1 MLDFSLRVCYNSL
14 IMDRN
19 GLSVMN
25 RDNCKDAP
33 TRERIL
39 LAAEREFSEKG
50 FFGARVDEI
59 AHSADINK
67 RMIYAH
73 FGSKEG
79 LYSSVL
85 LEVYRHLAECERR
98 FITDETDPE
107 MSIRNIVRISFDFL
121 VENPSFVRMLMW
133 ENLNN
138 GASVPMEEIAAMKAP
153 SVDYMRDVI
162 RRGKEL
168 GAFRP
173 DADEEQTVL
182 SLMSFCFSYF
192 SNIHTMSAVTGK
204 ELSDR
209 TAVSARAEYVAD
221 IILEYLKVK

>member
-1 MLDFSLRVCYNSL
+1 
-14 IMDRN
+14 
-19 GLSVMN
+19 MN
-25 RDNCKDAP
+25 RENFKSDAP
-33 TRERIL
+33 TRDRIL
-39 LAAEREFSEKG
+39 ASAEKEFAEKG

-85 LEVYRHLAECERR
+85 LEVYRRLADCERR
-98 FITDETDPE
+98 FIKNEEDP
-107 MSIRNIVRISFDFL
+107 MVSIRNIVRISFDFL
-121 VENPSFVRMLMW
+121 VENPAFVRMLMW

-138 GASVPMEEIAAMKAP
+138 GASIPSNDLVALKAP
-153 SVDYMRDVI
+153 GVEYMRAQI

-168 GAFRP
+168 GVFRK
-173 DADEEQTVL
+173 DADETHTVL

-192 SNIHTMSAVTGK
+192 SNIHTMSAIFERDLADEK
-204 ELSDR
+204 EVAS
-209 TAVSARAEYVAD
+209 RAEYVAD
-221 IILEYLKVK
+221 IILKYLTIG

>member
-1 MLDFSLRVCYNSL
+1 
-14 IMDRN
+14 
-19 GLSVMN
+19 MN
-25 RDNCKDAP
+25 RENCKSDAP

-39 LAAEREFSEKG
+39 DAAEREFADKG

-79 LYSSVL
+79 LYSSAL
-85 LEVYRHLAECERR
+85 LEVYRRLAECERR
-98 FITDETDPE
+98 FITNEQDPRV
-107 MSIRNIVRISFDFL
+107 SVRNIVRISFDFL
-121 VENPSFVRMLMW
+121 VENPAFVRMLMW

-138 GASVPMEEIAAMKAP
+138 GASVPSEDIVKLKAP
-153 SVDYMRDVI
+153 GVEYMRAQI

-168 GAFRP
+168 GVFRP
-173 DADEEQTVL
+173 DADEEQTIL

-192 SNIHTMSAVTGK
+192 SNIHTMSVIFGKDLTGA
-204 ELSDR
+204 EE
-209 TAVSARAEYVAD
+209 VSARAEYVAD
-221 IILEYLKVK
+221 IILKYLAIGEE

>member
-1 MLDFSLRVCYNSL
+1 METGFL
-14 IMDRN
+14 
-19 GLSVMN
+19 MN

-33 TRERIL
+33 TRDRIL
-39 LAAEREFSEKG
+39 IAAEREFSEKG

-59 AHSADINK
+59 AHIANINK

-85 LEVYRHLAECERR
+85 LEVYRRLAECERR
-98 FITDETDPE
+98 FITDEEDPE
-107 MSIRNIVRISFDFL
+107 ESIKNIVMISFDFL

-138 GASVPMEEIAAMKAP
+138 GASVPSEDIVHLKNPGVE
-153 SVDYMRDVI
+153 YMRAQI
-162 RRGKEL
+162 RRGKEI
-168 GAFRP
+168 GVFRP
-173 DADEEQTVL
+173 DANEDQTIL

-192 SNIHTMSAVTGK
+192 SNIHTMSVIFGRDLTDADEV
-204 ELSDR
+204 D
-209 TAVSARAEYVAD
+209 ARAEYVAD
-221 IILEYLKVK
+221 MILKYLACSEE

>member
-1 MLDFSLRVCYNSL
+1 
-14 IMDRN
+14 
-19 GLSVMN
+19 MN
-25 RDNCKDAP
+25 RENCKDSS

-39 LAAEREFSEKG
+39 AAAEREFSEKG

-85 LEVYRHLAECERR
+85 LEVYRRLAECERR
-98 FITDETDPE
+98 FITDDPDPAC
-107 MSIRNIVRISFDFL
+107 SIRNIVRISFAFL
-121 VENPSFVRMLMW
+121 VENPAFVRMLMW

-138 GASVPMEEIAAMKAP
+138 GASVPTEDLVALKAP
-153 SVDYMRDVI
+153 GVSYMREQI

-168 GAFRP
+168 GIFRA
-173 DADEEQTVL
+173 DADEGQTVL

-192 SNIHTMSAVTGK
+192 SNIHTMSVVTGR
-204 ELSDR
+204 ELSDG
-209 TAVSARAEYVAD
+209 AEVSARAEYVAD
-221 IILEYLKVK
+221 IILEYLKS

>member
-1 MLDFSLRVCYNSL
+1 MVF
-14 IMDRN
+14 
-19 GLSVMN
+19 GEKMN
-25 RDNCKDAP
+25 RECLKSDAS
-33 TRERIL
+33 TRDRIL
-39 LAAEREFSEKG
+39 AAAEKEFAEKG

-85 LEVYRHLAECERR
+85 LEIYRRLADCERR
-98 FITDETDPE
+98 FIKEEEDPAV
-107 MSIRNIVRISFDFL
+107 SIRNIVRISFDFL
-121 VENPSFVRMLMW
+121 VENPAFVRMLMW

-138 GASVPMEEIAAMKAP
+138 GASVPSKDLVDLKSP
-153 SVDYMRDVI
+153 SVEYMRGQI

-168 GAFRP
+168 GVFRR
-173 DADEEQTVL
+173 DADETQTVL

-192 SNIHTMSAVTGK
+192 SNIHTMSVIFERDLTDEREVA
-204 ELSDR
+204 S
-209 TAVSARAEYVAD
+209 RAEYVAD
-221 IILEYLKVK
+221 IILKYLTVG